1 MIRNPRIPSTW
12 TLLDVD
18 FKWVD
23 NPDRRAPPQEMAY
36 NVTLRRRS
44 EAPGCFA
51 VLGVYTVVFSV
62 ALLDAL
68 TRAQQL
74 DALTRAQQA
83 QHAPSARNDTNRVSA
98 HQVLHSKN

>member
-62 ALLDAL
+62 ALRD
-68 TRAQQL
+68 T
-74 DALTRAQQA
+74 LTRAQQA

>member
-62 ALLDAL
+62 AL
-68 TRAQQL
+68 R